1 LLRPPA
7 SLWSEG
13 GAPLT
18 RAPLPRT
25 AAELISLQPDVIV
38 TSGPW
43 TLVLKDATT
52 TIPIVMAVGGDAA
65 ADGLVASLAR
75 PGGNITGSTFF
86 GPETLRQAPG
96 DAQSCYASSRPL
108 SAAIIRPVTAGV
120 GRLGDCAW

>member
-1 LLRPPA
+1 MLRPPA

-43 TLVLKDATT
+43 TRVLKDATT

-75 PGGNITGSTFF
+75 PLA
-86 GPETLRQAPG
+86 ET
-96 DAQSCYASSRPL
+96 SRVPPFSGRKL
-108 SAAIIRPVTAGV
+108 SAK
-120 GRLGDCAW
+120 RLEMLKAAMPRLAR